1 MRAYVANVVVRHYFA
16 ITVEADSAKE
26 AEPLLANAGSEAV
39 TPPGWI
45 RKYPENVTPDGVDIE
60 VYDIER
66 IYMEED

>member
-16 ITVEADSAKE
+16 ITVEADSARD
-26 AEPLLANAGSEAV
+26 AEPLLVTAADEAV

-45 RKYPENVTPDGVDIE
+45 RQYPENVTPDGVDIE

-66 IYMEED
+66 IYVEEV